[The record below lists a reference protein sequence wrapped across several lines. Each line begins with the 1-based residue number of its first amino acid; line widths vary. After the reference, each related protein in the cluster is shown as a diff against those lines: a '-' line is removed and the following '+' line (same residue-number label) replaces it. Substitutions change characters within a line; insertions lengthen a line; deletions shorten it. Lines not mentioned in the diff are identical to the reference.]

1 MKKSKYCFVLLM
13 LLTIGLVAFGS
24 TFLYV
29 KFNKKNGNNSQENII
44 VMTSCNPVYMATVN
58 ILQDV
63 EGVTVSNLSQ
73 PTTGCLHEY
82 ILTTEDMKNLS
93 KADVLIVNGG
103 GMEGYLDDVI
113 AAYPQLPIIDS
124 SLALEGIVEEH
135 EHGESDEHDVKDGQ
149 DGHDEHVESDEYVGH
164 DGHNEHNE
172 HDECDVENEH
182 DEYDKHDEHDVKD
195 GLEEHDVNE
204 QHEDYDEHEDHENHE
219 NHEGYEDHE
228 DHEGHH
234 HDHGMNSHFW
244 LSYNLY
250 EKQVQEIAD
259 RLSERL
265 PESSE
270 LIEANAADYIHKI
283 DSELGIRVEE
293 LNEKLSGSNVVL
305 LHDAYEYT
313 ATDLGMTVAGC
324 MDLDEERQVSAGEV
338 AELTDAITAK
348 QVELIFAEE
357 DYGAKV
363 GDLLSK
369 QTGAKV
375 VFLQTMVHGAY
386 QADDYTKLMLENYDA
401 IEKAL

>member
-82 ILTTEDMKNLS
+82 TLTTEDMKNLS

-135 EHGESDEHDVKDGQ
+135 EHGESDEHD
-149 DGHDEHVESDEYVGH
+149 
-164 DGHNEHNE
+164 
-172 HDECDVENEH
+172 ECDVENEH

-195 GLEEHDVNE
+195 GHEEHDVNE
-204 QHEDYDEHEDHENHE
+204 QHEDCDEHEIYEQHEDCDEHENHE
-219 NHEGYEDHE
+219 NHEGHEDHE
-228 DHEGHH
+228 NQEGYENHENHEGHEGHH

-265 PESSE
+265 LESSE

-283 DSELGIRVEE
+283 DSELGARVEE